1 MELGILAL
9 LMGVGLLSAFSGGS
23 DDAQIEDEVER
34 PEPPDVEAP
43 PLINVGTDGND
54 TVSIQDE
61 NPTINA
67 TLGDG
72 DDRGYAFVTSGT
84 FLSGGQGDDM
94 LDGGTRSTLFGNA
107 GNDQLSIGSF
117 NGTDVGQTNFDSAAY
132 GGDGNDMLFS
142 NQGFIEEGTV
152 SLFGEAGDDQI
163 TVRNEAGFIER
174 GGITKILSGGEG
186 DDTFRVEL
194 KFPTFDPDA
203 PEQEPHTNDDTN
215 VFITDFTPGTE
226 RLTITSDGF
235 AGPRAPTLETA
246 ELTRDEDGLT
256 TLNMTFAAR
265 GDVPATST
273 SIALGYADGI
283 TLDDINLPGE
293 VERGEELS
301 YLGYQD
307 IFGAGGDDTL
317 IAIDDDIP
325 DFLRVELEG
334 GDDVAYVRSNG
345 ARINGDTGDDFFRT
359 SDVAETIYGGSGDDY
374 FLEEANRNTGPDAL
388 FGGEGNDTIAV
399 IGSNDIEY
407 RTADDQT
414 YRILEPNVVNGGLGD
429 DVIVSSHNNTLTG
442 GDGSDTFGI
451 VNNNFN
457 NYTAPLIT
465 DFDRT
470 QDALFIDY
478 RDEQDLPN
486 LPDDLIISVWED
498 GTGAD
503 VSFGET
509 LMVRV
514 AGGQNLVPADIQ
526 IPDDSVYTDVL
537 ERT

>member
-9 LMGVGLLSAFSGGS
+9 LMGVGLLTAFSSGS
-23 DDAQIEDEVER
+23 DDVEAEEKR

-54 TVSIQDE
+54 TVRVQDE

-84 FLSGGQGDDM
+84 FLSGGQGDDI
-94 LDGGTRSTLFGNA
+94 LSGSTRSTLFGNA
-107 GNDQLSIGSF
+107 GNDELGISSF
-117 NGTDVGQTNFDSAAY
+117 FGADVGQTEFDSAAY
-132 GGDGNDMLFS
+132 GGDGNDKLFS
-142 NQGFIEEGTV
+142 DRGHVEEGTV
-152 SLFGEAGDDQI
+152 SLFGEAGQDFLH
-163 TVRNEAGFIER
+163 VRNEAGAIER
-174 GGITKILSGGEG
+174 GGITKILSGGDG

-194 KFPTFDPDA
+194 IFPRFDPDA
-203 PEQEPHTNDDTN
+203 PEFEPHTSEDTN

-226 RLTITSDGF
+226 RLTITASGS
-235 AGPRAPTLETA
+235 PTNPILETA
-246 ELTRDEDGLT
+246 ALSRDEDGLT
-256 TLNMTFAAR
+256 TLNMTFAPV
-265 GDVPATST
+265 GDAPAAST

-307 IFGAGGDDTL
+307 IFGAGGNDTL
-317 IAIDDDIP
+317 IATDDDIP
-325 DFLRVELEG
+325 DSLRVELGG
-334 GDDVAYVRSNG
+334 GDDFAYVRSNG
-345 ARINGDTGDDFFRT
+345 ARISGDEGDDVFRT
-359 SDVAETIYGGSGDDY
+359 SDVAETIYGGPGDDY
-374 FLEEANRNTGPDAL
+374 FSEAANRNTGPDAL

-399 IGSNDIEY
+399 IGSRDIEY
-407 RTADDQT
+407 RASDDQT

-429 DVIVSSHNNTLTG
+429 DVIVSSHNNILTG
-442 GDGSDTFGI
+442 GEGRDTFGI

-486 LPDDLIISVWED
+486 LPDDLVISAWED

-503 VSFGET
+503 VFFGET

-514 AGGQNLVPADIQ
+514 GGGQNLVPTDIR
-526 IPDDSVYTDVL
+526 IPDDSVYTDLL